1 MPSWMPEFVTAQFI
15 TSMVVIFLMLN
26 LFLGAAMYLVL
37 LERKISAW
45 VQDRCGPNRVGPF
58 GLLQP
63 VADSLKL
70 IFKEEFMPRGVDKV
84 LFILAPG
91 LTVLPAMI
99 GFAILPWG
107 GTLDLASIPFFGLS
121 GEVKII
127 GADINIGIVY
137 LIAVASLGVYGVS
150 LGGWASNNKYS
161 FLGGLR
167 ASCQMISYEIP
178 MGLCLLCVILA
189 AGSVRPYE
197 IVAQQLAGGEW
208 FIIHLPIVAI
218 LFFVCLLAETNRAPF
233 DLAEA
238 EQELIGG
245 WHTEYSSLKWA
256 LFFMGE
262 YIHMVVGGAFFT
274 LLFLGGWSLN
284 PLGVG
289 WDLPMNGGILMIL
302 LQFGVIL
309 GKVFALVFLVMMI
322 RWTLPRFR
330 FDQLMRLAWEG
341 MIPTTML
348 LLMMTSLFVYL
359 GWLDYLWLGSLG
371 ALVVIYFVRPLM
383 PRQANPNHRVPLIGS
398 RFSPLIDSESSG
410 IDEIDTR
417 PARPGV

>member
-1 MPSWMPEFVTAQFI
+1 MAMETFLAFGLIVVKMA
-15 TSMVVIFLMLN
+15 VVI
-26 LFLGAAMYLVL
+26 GVL
-37 LERKISAW
+37 LALPIPLTWIERKIAGHI
-45 VQDRCGPNRVGPF
+45 QQRLGPMRVGWH

-63 VADSLKL
+63 LADGLKL
-70 IFKEEFMPRGVDKV
+70 LTKEDHIPTNADRFLFTLAPIMALVPPFVVFAVIPFGDSVTIFGTEITLYLADMNVALLFVLGVAGIEV
-84 LFILAPG
+84 MGVILA
-91 LTVLPAMI
+91 
-99 GFAILPWG
+99 
-107 GTLDLASIPFFGLS
+107 
-121 GEVKII
+121 
-127 GADINIGIVY
+127 
-137 LIAVASLGVYGVS
+137 
-150 LGGWASNNKYS
+150 GWASNSKYAV
-161 FLGGLR
+161 LGSLR
-167 ASCQMISYEIP
+167 TCAQMISYEIP

-197 IVAQQLAGGEW
+197 IVSQQLAGGEW

-218 LFFVCLLAETNRAPF
+218 LFFVCLLAESNRAPF

-262 YIHMVVGGAFFT
+262 YIHMVVGAAFFT

-284 PLGVG
+284 PLGIG
-289 WDLPMNGGILMIL
+289 WDLPMSGGILLIL

-348 LLMMTSLFVYL
+348 LLMMTSLFIYM

-371 ALVVIYFVRPLM
+371 ALVIIYFVRPLM
-383 PRQANPNHRVPLIGS
+383 PRQANPNHKVPLIGS
-398 RFSPLIDSESSG
+398 RFSPLIESESAG
-410 IDEIDTR
+410 IDEIDTHPTR
-417 PARPGV
+417 SGI